1 MSISIHVPI
10 GTITVSG
17 NMCPQDGVYRA
28 KNNSRRYICRRG
40 RHMPYANGKG
50 ELLELESYLC

>member
-17 NMCPQDGVYRA
+17 NLCPQDGVY
-28 KNNSRRYICRRG
+28 KTKYSSRRYICRRG
-40 RHMPYANGKG
+40 KFMPRPKGKDY
-50 ELLELESYLC
+50 LLELESYLC